1 MEAKNRELN
10 RTVKITILIVTQIV
24 LLLLTVLLMLK
35 GNQIT
40 EFYNNHD

>member
-10 RTVKITILIVTQIV
+10 QTVKITILIVTQIV